1 MFKLK
6 TYLRKPQSR
15 IEAEFGH
22 DFEQYKR
29 VHTNEREKLYIPID
43 DDNAVSIID
52 SESFYVNYFS
62 MTIFIQYN
70 GANVVDF
77 DNPFTPGTCL
87 WFDYLAMIERYLANH
102 YAEGLYGIDYFEMQ
116 MKACG
121 KDEMEFS
128 IYLTHNKE
136 RFVHAV
142 LPQKAFIKALLQEL
156 QHIWGRLYELGA
168 FEREAL
174 REKKHAFLG
183 EETSI
188 RIQECL
194 RKLDQ

>member
-22 DFEQYKR
+22 DLERYQRVYK
-29 VHTNEREKLYIPID
+29 NEREKFYIPID
-43 DDNAVSIID
+43 DDNAASIID
-52 SESFYVNYFS
+52 CEKFDVNYFS
-62 MTIFIQYN
+62 MIIVIQYN
-70 GANVVDF
+70 GANVVEL
-77 DNPFTPGTCL
+77 DNPPISGTCL
-87 WFDYLAMIERYLANH
+87 WFDYLAMIERYLANQ

-116 MKACG
+116 MKACR
-121 KDEMEFS
+121 KDEMAFS
-128 IYLTHNKE
+128 IYLAHNKE
-136 RFVHAV
+136 RFVYAV
-142 LPQKAFIKALLQEL
+142 LPQKAFIKALLHEL
-156 QHIWGRLYELGA
+156 QHIWGRLHELGA

-174 REKKHAFLG
+174 RNKKHAFLG

>member
-1 MFKLK
+1 MFNLK

-22 DFEQYKR
+22 DLEQYER
-29 VHTNEREKLYIPID
+29 VYKNEREILYIPID
-43 DDNAVSIID
+43 DDLAASMID
-52 SESFYVNYFS
+52 CDEFYVNYFA

-70 GANVVDF
+70 GANVVDL

-87 WFDYLAMIERYLANH
+87 WFDYLAMIERYLANQ

-121 KDEMEFS
+121 KDEMAFS
-128 IYLTHNKE
+128 IYLSHNKE

-142 LPQKAFIKALLQEL
+142 LPQKAFIKALLYEL
-156 QHIWGRLYELGA
+156 HHVWERLHELGA

-174 REKKHAFLG
+174 RDKRHTFLG
-183 EETSI
+183 EETII
-188 RIQECL
+188 RIQQCL
-194 RKLDQ
+194 SQLDP